1 MASGFIVDSKEKKE
15 NDKNLEIAVRI
26 LNGMNRLGK
35 GCGGEGG
42 NWKGSA
48 GVPSHGGIG

>member
-1 MASGFIVDSKEKKE
+1 MASGFIVDGKEKKE

-35 GCGGEGG
+35 GCGGRGAIGRGQLECHPM
-42 NWKGSA
+42 
-48 GVPSHGGIG
+48 GV